1 MNSDREMN
9 SLLHTKN
16 QSKKT
21 KNHTIENYIKKVNSN
36 RKNLALFL
44 N

>member
-1 MNSDREMN
+1 MNSGRGMK
-9 SLLHTKN
+9 SPLHTKN

-21 KNHTIENYIKKVNSN
+21 KNHTIENSIKKVNSN